1 MNPDDL
7 ARILDELG
15 RRLGPAGEHVFALAV
30 RQQYIEG
37 WTWLAA
43 LGVLAIIAAIVTAV
57 VRWRITEYNRTNL
70 PGSKTHVGF
79 GWRVFCYGAVWS
91 LFFLVAFFFL
101 GKIATQL
108 LNPEYAAIQDILRA
122 VR

>member
-30 RQQYIEG
+30 RQQIING
-37 WTWLAA
+37 VFGVIAA
-43 LGVLAIIAAIVTAV
+43 LILMIVGVVFVVVGRRQIDSDGFEWFAGGVAWIIAAIAL
-57 VRWRITEYNRTNL
+57 IGGL
-70 PGSKTHVGF
+70 
-79 GWRVFCYGAVWS
+79 S
-91 LFFLVAFFFL
+91 L
-101 GKIATQL
+101 L
-108 LNPEYAAIQDILRA
+108 LNPEYAAIRELLSA